1 MFHSLSGS
9 VAALCLLLNQNQPP
23 AAPEAPKPETV
34 RTAVLV
40 TASKSNTEIELAP
53 AATSVITS
61 EEMEQRNTQ
70 TVDQAL
76 AQAPGMYPNRSK
88 GFMDTDP
95 GFGMRGF
102 GARNFSRVLV
112 LLDGQ
117 PVNNGYSSQ
126 IAVSSL
132 PVDEID
138 RVEVVRGPFSALY
151 GGNAMGG
158 VVHMLTK
165 PASRREVK
173 IQGQM
178 GSQDT
183 TQYLLRYADRF
194 WERLG
199 FSFAYQRTQTGGYSV
214 ARVLQ
219 TATAVPAAAGT
230 IIATPRRTHTPTGGT
245 TYELGEQGNN
255 WYNHHTYRAKGDLA
269 LNSSTSLSLQYM
281 YRDYRY
287 GYDATRSYAVDP
299 AGNQL
304 FRGNV
309 FFQESGAWRRVAL
322 NPSSFIPG
330 SGVGQAHFGNATLLH
345 SFDRNGSLR
354 LAGGQSNSPVDY
366 FTTSAT
372 GTPANGAGGPGTLG
386 DRPNRSTYGE
396 AQYTAPKLGRH
407 FLLAGNEL
415 RVFGTEAYND
425 EVTDLA
431 FPTNVLRR
439 SVYSAGK
446 SFNNGLYLQDQ
457 FSLGEKLHFTA
468 GTRFDYW
475 RNQDGESIDSPGAAL
490 KTYPT
495 RSARYLSGK
504 VAAVYRV
511 RTGTVLRASVANAF
525 RAPNL
530 VDLYRTT
537 FSAQTQVLSMP
548 NPDLKPERMWSAE
561 VGFRQNAGRF
571 AQFEASV
578 YQNNIT
584 DLMYRVTDFAL
595 DATGRTSV
603 ITNIGAARTRG
614 LELASEQKRGQILRL
629 RQSYALTDA
638 VIIDNPGAP
647 ATNGKRVAL
656 VPRSVA
662 TFQAFVNQPRWN
674 AVLSGRYLGKMFT
687 NDNNTD
693 TTRGVQGSY
702 DPFFDA
708 DLTGNVLLTKR
719 YEAFASVINLLDRR
733 YYQFNRSPGRLLMV
747 GFRIKL

>member
-1 MFHSLSGS
+1 MPHLPGLVALLPFLLGQSNPPSGTDD
-9 VAALCLLLNQNQPP
+9 
-23 AAPEAPKPETV
+23 PKLEPV
-34 RTAVLV
+34 RTTVFV
-40 TASKSNTEIELAP
+40 TAAKSSTEAEMVP
-53 AATSVITS
+53 AATSLITS
-61 EEMEQRNTQ
+61 AELEQRNTQ
-70 TVDQAL
+70 TIDQAM

-117 PVNNGYSSQ
+117 PINNGYSSQ
-126 IAVSSL
+126 IALTSL

-138 RVEVVRGPFSALY
+138 RIEVVRGPFSALY

-165 PASRREVK
+165 PVSRREVK
-173 IQGQM
+173 LQGQV
-178 GSQDT
+178 GSQNT

-199 FSFAYQRTQTGGYSV
+199 VSFAYQRTQTGGYSV

-230 IIATPRRTHTPTGGT
+230 VIATPRRTLTPTGGT
-245 TYELGEQGNN
+245 TYELGEQGDN
-255 WYNHHTYRAKGDLA
+255 WYNHHTYRTKADLA
-269 LNSSTSLSLQYM
+269 LNSSTNLSLQYM

-287 GYDATRSYAVDP
+287 GYDGTRSYALDP
-299 AGNQL
+299 AGNPL

-309 FFQESGAWRRVAL
+309 FFQESGAWRRVTL

-345 SFDRNGSLR
+345 SFDRHGSLR

-386 DRPNRSTYGE
+386 DRPNRSSYGE
-396 AQYTAPKLGRH
+396 VQYTAPKLGRH
-407 FLLAGNEL
+407 FLLAGNEI

-425 EVTDLA
+425 EVTDIA

-439 SVYSAGK
+439 SVYSAGR
-446 SFNNGLYLQDQ
+446 SVNNGLYLQDQ
-457 FSLGEKLHFTA
+457 FSLSDRLQITA

-475 RNQDGESIDSPGAAL
+475 RNQDGASIDSPGAPL

-504 VAAVYRV
+504 VASVYRV
-511 RTGTVLRASVANAF
+511 RTGTVLRASLANAF

-537 FSAQTQVLSMP
+537 FSAQTQVLSLP
-548 NPDLKPERMWSAE
+548 NPDLNPERMWSAE
-561 VGFRQNAGRF
+561 GGFRQSAGRL

-578 YQNNIT
+578 YQNNING
-584 DLMYRVTDFAL
+584 LMYRFTDFTR
-595 DATGRTSV
+595 DSTGRTS
-603 ITNIGAARTRG
+603 IISNIGAARTRG
-614 LELASEQKRGQILRL
+614 LELAAEQKRGDLLRL
-629 RQSYALTDA
+629 RQSYTLTDA
-638 VIIDNPGAP
+638 VIVDNPGAP

-662 TFQAFVNQPRWN
+662 SFQVFLNQPRWN

-687 NDNNTD
+687 NDTNTD
-693 TTRGVQGSY
+693 TTRGVQGAY
-702 DPFFDA
+702 DPFFDS